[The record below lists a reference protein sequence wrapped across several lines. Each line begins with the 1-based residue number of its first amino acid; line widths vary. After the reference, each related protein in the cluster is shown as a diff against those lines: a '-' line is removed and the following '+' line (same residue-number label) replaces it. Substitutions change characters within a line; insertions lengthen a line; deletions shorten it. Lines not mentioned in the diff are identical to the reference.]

1 MINWQE
7 TLLFPVR
14 DAEARQQFLIACLVA
29 LAGFFIPIIPTLI
42 LLGYGAK
49 IMRQVLDERKSP
61 SMPDWQESDWSAM
74 LLDGL
79 RLFGLQLVLMLP
91 LLILMGCGFLFTMT
105 GSISLSV
112 LAEEQRTSSFA
123 PVGAIFLFIG
133 IGLIMLFALLSFPY
147 GIIISAALPHA
158 VAKNS
163 FSAGLNV
170 REWFPVFRNGL
181 GNFILGYIFVMIV
194 SFVFVFVMQF
204 AMITI
209 ILMCIVPF
217 LMIPYSAYIT
227 LISNTIYAQ
236 AYNTG
241 RDALQLEGHASA

>member
-7 TLLFPVR
+7 TLLFPVV
-14 DAEARQQFLIACLVA
+14 DAEARKQFLIACLIA
-29 LAGFFIPIIPTLI
+29 LAGFFIPIIPMLI

-49 IMRQVLDERKSP
+49 IMRQVIDERKSP
-61 SMPDWQESDWSAM
+61 SMPNWQESDWSAM

-91 LLILMGCGFLFTMT
+91 LLILMGCGFIFTMS
-105 GSISLSV
+105 GSIGISLLSD
-112 LAEEQRTSSFA
+112 ERTSSFA
-123 PVGAIFLFIG
+123 PVGAVLLSIG
-133 IGLIMLFALLSFPY
+133 IGLILLFALLSFPY

-158 VAKNS
+158 VANNS
-163 FSAGLNV
+163 FSAGLNA
-170 REWFPVFRNGL
+170 REWFPIFRKGL
-181 GNFILGYIFVMIV
+181 GNFILGYVFVMIV

-209 ILMCIVPF
+209 ILICIVPI

-236 AYNTG
+236 AYNMG